1 MQRYYALVVMG
12 LALPLTLSGQV
23 KKQFSVDDHPHCKTV
38 HLRLKANAGTCFIKP
53 TDNPEVLS
61 MYSNQDPGAYG
72 HQFVKEMKGSRCD
85 VFIAIEESGKGGFGQ
100 TISTQLF
107 GSEKQAHDTFWKVY
121 LSQHKPYRLS
131 LNYALGQANIDLSGL
146 SIENFR
152 LLSGSSNVQ
161 VGYPTGME
169 NKVPMDTFYV
179 KVELGSVTVN
189 NLSLSRA
196 SHVIADVGF
205 GNLTL
210 DMSNKPLTAQ
220 TVRGSVGAGNLTIIL
235 PDESAPV
242 MIKIKDSWLCSVKML
257 RHLKKT
263 GEGVFVTSTYAPDA
277 PNALVFD
284 LDVSMGNIIFR
295 EKKQN

>member
-1 MQRYYALVVMG
+1 MQRYYALMVMG
-12 LALPLTLSGQV
+12 LALPFTLAGQI

-53 TDNPEVLS
+53 SDSPELLS
-61 MYSNQDPGAYG
+61 MYSNQDPGAYA
-72 HQFVKEMKGSRCD
+72 HQFVKEIKGTRCD
-85 VFIAIEESGKGGFGQ
+85 VLIAIEESNKGGFGQ
-100 TISTQLF
+100 TISTQFF
-107 GSEKQAHDTFWKVY
+107 GAEKSAHETFWKVY

-161 VGYPTGME
+161 VGYPTGIE
-169 NKVPMDTFYV
+169 NKVSMDTFYV
-179 KVELGSVTVN
+179 KVELGSVAVN

-196 SHVIADVGF
+196 RHVIADVGF

-210 DMSNKPLTAQ
+210 DLSSKPTISQ
-220 TVRGSVGAGNLTIIL
+220 VVHGSVGAGNLTIIL
-235 PDESAPV
+235 PDETAPV
-242 MIKIKDSWLCSVKML
+242 MVKIKDSWLCSVKML

-263 GEGVFVTSTYAPDA
+263 GDGVFTSAAYTPDA

-295 EKKQN
+295 ENKQN

>member
-1 MQRYYALVVMG
+1 MQRYFALMVMG
-12 LALPLTLSGQV
+12 LALPFTLTGQIR
-23 KKQFSVDDHPHCKTV
+23 KQFSVEDHPHCKTV
-38 HLRLKANAGTCFIKP
+38 HVRLKANAGTCYIKP
-53 TDNPEVLS
+53 SDNAELLS

-72 HQFVKEMKGSRCD
+72 HQFVKQIKGNRCD
-85 VFIAIEESGKGGFGQ
+85 VLIAIEESGKGGFGQ

-107 GSEKQAHDTFWKVY
+107 GAEKPAHDTFWKVY
-121 LSQHKPYRLS
+121 LSQNKPYRLS

-146 SIENFR
+146 AIENFR

-189 NLSLSRA
+189 NLNLSRA

-210 DMSNKPLTAQ
+210 DLSNKPLTAQ

-235 PDESAPV
+235 PDETIPIMV
-242 MIKIKDSWLCSVKML
+242 KIKDSWLCSVKMV
-257 RHLKKT
+257 RSLKKT
-263 GEGVFVTSTYAPDA
+263 AEGTYTTATYTPGTSD
-277 PNALVFD
+277 ALVFD
-284 LDVSMGNIIFR
+284 LDVSMGNIVFR
-295 EKKQN
+295 EKRQN